1 MNEIIEKYEA
11 KLEALNQAYESK
23 RQSLTRGDLEVLN
36 QIKILLTEVVTD
48 LRAIRSFTN
57 EAKTQNQTE

>member
-11 KLEALNQAYESK
+11 KLAFLNKAIEAKKPMLDQNE
-23 RQSLTRGDLEVLN
+23 LE
-36 QIKILLTEVVTD
+36 ILAELKTLLKEIVTD